1 MTVSVSERLQTRL
14 NNVPGVTP
22 ADIVDWVAE
31 AVIESG
37 FTEEENENAVFYL
50 ALSVGY
56 ETITANTAHYFKYTD
71 GEEMVDKSSIYANYM
86 QLAKESRKNYR
97 KYKRGN
103 GASQSHV
110 GRADCR

>member
-1 MTVSVSERLQTRL
+1 MTVSERLQARL
-14 NNVPGVTP
+14 NNVPGVTS

-31 AVIESG
+31 AVAESEI
-37 FTEEENENAVFYL
+37 TEEENANAVFYL
-50 ALSVGY
+50 ALCIAY
-56 ETITANTAHYFKYTD
+56 ETIASNAAHYFKYTD
-71 GEEMVDKSSIYANYM
+71 GEEMVDKSNVYANYM

-103 GASQSHV
+103 GASQTHV